1 MKFTRIFNNSLPLA
15 LCACMAF
22 GFTACSDDEVKPQQA
37 TVEDETFDDDACSDE
52 YLIDYVMSQFA
63 EINDDGSLYKRTT
76 YFRQLDESD
85 TTAIYTIAESKES
98 ARAKFLSLL
107 PESYQT
113 KVVVKND
120 SAEMSLPIGTTP
132 LQISYKEGGTDG
144 NVVATV
150 QLPSQGAYTKI
161 ANTLTM
167 VKSFG
172 ANWDT
177 SWEDRVY
184 RFDKKKIKVLT
195 SKEPYG
201 LFSAFD
207 SEKNDVKIE
216 EVELSM
222 LCYFIK
228 EDGVAQYIF
237 VPPFGVE
244 GNQLQ
249 LPNGRYLL
257 SLFEAWWFPGVL
269 LEEPDIK
276 QFQKYLD
283 VLPSSRMLSD
293 LKNIGYFGYLKS
305 KETLASRYG
314 KQWID
319 SDLKAKI
326 DAGKYPFDSLD
337 YYKEAKEYFEQMENF
352 LSIKNESG
360 NEVEVLS
367 EMTDLFPYQRTEF
380 KNAAEVDSRKYV
392 IEHNLPFFSIAT
404 KFEEWPQKK
413 TEYELIRSLSIASS
427 QLYCRDKNNVAYT
440 AKSYY
445 SQTGEWE
452 VIEKARVFQSYF
464 RPWMRDRNQ
473 PIDQFKKYGRSIQ
486 ATPSEIDSPLR
497 IIYLYEE
504 QL

>member
-1 MKFTRIFNNSLPLA
+1 MKLTLFPRLLTLG
-15 LCACMAF
+15 LCSAFIMAS
-22 GFTACSDDEVKPQQA
+22 CSDDEVPQQN
-37 TVEDETFDDDACSDE
+37 TGVEDEIFDDDACSDE

-63 EINDDGSLYKRTT
+63 ELNDDGSLYKRTT
-76 YFRQLDESD
+76 YFRQMNESD
-85 TTAIYTIAESKES
+85 STAIYTIADSKTA
-98 ARAKFLSLL
+98 ARAKFLNLL
-107 PESYQT
+107 PEAYQK
-113 KVVVKND
+113 KVIVAND
-120 SAEMSLPIGTTP
+120 SAEMFIPMGTSP
-132 LQISYKEGGTDG
+132 LMLKYKEGSTDD
-144 NVVATV
+144 NILATV

-172 ANWDT
+172 TNWDA
-177 SWEDRVY
+177 SWEDHVY

-201 LFSAFD
+201 LASTFD
-207 SEKNDVKIE
+207 RGKNDVKVE

-222 LCYFIK
+222 LCYYIN

-257 SLFEAWWFPGVL
+257 SLFQAWWLPGAL
-269 LEEPDIK
+269 LETPDIK

-283 VLPSSRMLSD
+283 VLPSPKMLSV
-293 LKNIGYFGYLKS
+293 LANIGEFGYSKS
-305 KETLASRYG
+305 KETLKSRYG
-314 KQWID
+314 KLWID
-319 SDLKAKI
+319 SDLKARI
-326 DAGKYPFDSLD
+326 DAGNYPFDSLD
-337 YYKEAKEYFEQMENF
+337 YYKEAKEYFEQMEDF
-352 LSIKNESG
+352 LSIKNKYG
-360 NEVEVLS
+360 NEVEVLA

-404 KFEEWPQKK
+404 KFEKWPQER

-473 PIDQFKKYGRSIQ
+473 PIDQFKKYGRSVQ
-486 ATPSEIDSPLR
+486 ATPSETEGPLR
-497 IIYLYEE
+497 IIYLLEE